1 MAGLGQPI
9 TLEEK
14 DRLKQQLLESGGH
27 RAGERRHRSGHGAVL
42 GARPAKARLSTISL
56 GLFDLLAGSLSGVL
70 NDAGYARMTVILLA
84 AWFCQD
90 FRTPAGLQHG
100 CCPQPQGTI

>member
-42 GARPAKARLSTISL
+42 GARPAKARLSTL

-70 NDAGYARMTVILLA
+70 NDARI
-84 AWFCQD
+84 C
-90 FRTPAGLQHG
+90 
-100 CCPQPQGTI
+100 